1 MVARQ
6 SHKLKVSGSSP
17 LPATKLIVMENKT
30 RYSVVYKNAE
40 TTSTWTY
47 DLSKVR
53 NVPVSVE
60 IEYHDG
66 LVERKLKKA
75 KTEKPAKVVKPK
87 PAKVVK
93 PKPTKKAKAV
103 KKAKPVKKKITKTV
117 KKDKV
122 NTNLGRFV

>member
-1 MVARQ
+1 
-6 SHKLKVSGSSP
+6 
-17 LPATKLIVMENKT
+17 MENKT

-47 DLSKVR
+47 DLSKFR
-53 NVPVSVE
+53 NGPVLVE

-87 PAKVVK
+87 PTKKAKPV
-93 PKPTKKAKAV
+93 KKAKAV

>member
-47 DLSKVR
+47 DLSKFR
-53 NVPVSVE
+53 NGPVSVE

-75 KTEKPAKVVKPK
+75 KTEK

>member
-1 MVARQ
+1 MLGLLSDYVFP
-6 SHKLKVSGSSP
+6 SCPPTFGWYP
-17 LPATKLIVMENKT
+17 N
-30 RYSVVYKNAE
+30 NAG
-40 TTSTWTY
+40 
-47 DLSKVR
+47 DLSKFR
-53 NVPVSVE
+53 NGPVSVE

-75 KTEKPAKVVKPK
+75 KTEK